1 MNWTKE
7 QAAAI
12 QADNQTVLVSAAA
25 GSGKTA
31 VLVERVTRLIR
42 EGGDISRMLIVTFTR
57 AAAAEMRERIAAAL
71 EKESRDAHV
80 YRQRLRIDAAQIS
93 TLHTFCQRV
102 IREHFEA
109 LGTDPMASVGEESQ
123 LDRLKNRAYE
133 DAFGEIAE
141 HPTYEQNLLY
151 QCYPAEDI
159 MNMTEK
165 LRQFLLSLPDPWDWA
180 EEKLKDYDGPLSGH
194 PAYRVLLQACR
205 RQLET
210 ARPLLERCF
219 DILLQPGAPLRYA
232 DTVRA
237 DEQVLESAISAAEDG
252 SLRGGKL
259 TFSALPRAKKGEADQ
274 EDPEVVEQ
282 FKAARDSFKAAAQ
295 EAVGLLPVYE
305 DEALADSRDVLLIVR
320 GLVQTLRQVEE
331 RYQAYK
337 SEKNLFDYSD
347 LEHFCLKALRS
358 EAVRQAVAGSFDT
371 IFVDEYQDV
380 SAIQESIIEAVH
392 EHNTLFLVG
401 DVKQSI
407 YAFRQANPSLFL
419 RKYRDFSFA
428 ENASERKILL
438 QNNFR
443 SDQNVLSAV
452 NHVFARVMRRS
463 VTEIDYDDEA
473 MLKPG
478 PDTQPGP
485 AAEIHLLEEIDPET
499 GEAVRLTGSAGAEA
513 EAVARH
519 ILRLAGKTEIRDHGE
534 LRPLRFRDI
543 VILMRNA
550 AGYAALFAETLQ
562 TRGIPV
568 YSDVDSRYFDLPE
581 VSDMIHLM
589 EILDNP
595 LQDFPL
601 LAVLRCPAFGFTD
614 EELARA
620 RLVNNQSSLPFH
632 QVFAELAEQESPLG
646 AKARAALDR
655 LAHWR
660 MLSRVMRP
668 EDLIRQLADETGIYM
683 RAGAAEDG
691 ASRQANLRLLSEKA
705 EGSASIADFLT
716 HAQRARST
724 DDSRTAKTLSDQED
738 VVRIM
743 TMHKSKGLEFPV
755 VFLTGLCRS
764 FRSVSG
770 EAVKMDR
777 DLGISMSLVDPESRI
792 KRTTMTETAI
802 EISLTDRNRAEE
814 ARLLYV
820 AMTRAKNLLILYG
833 SPALI
838 SRSRETWRLPAGD
851 AAVSGA
857 GCMMDWVMQTVEPAL
872 NMENGAPYQTEN
884 GAIFRVY
891 RENAAELTDAEG
903 QKAPPAPAI
912 DEGPYSERTEKLLSR
927 TLPESRPFKVSV
939 SAIAKNQ
946 PKKQPEMEDEEE
958 TPETKRNPARVQ
970 MEDRPRFMQD
980 RSMTAAEKGTTVHKA
995 LGLIDYGVLQ
1005 AQEVPSPALIAGE
1018 LDRMLQNQQLTQ
1030 AERAV
1035 LRPEDLAAFFA
1046 SPAGGRALSSPLV
1059 RREWSFNLMTG
1070 EDTMVQGVLD
1080 LCFLEGDEWVL
1091 VDYKTDYVQEMDT
1104 LLARYAA
1111 QLNWY
1116 RRALERLTG
1125 RKVKEALIYS
1135 VVLRETIAVPVQT
1148 L

>member
-219 DILLQPGAPLRYA
+219 DILLMPGAPLRYA

-252 SLRGGKL
+252 TLRGGKL
-259 TFSALPRAKKGEADQ
+259 TFSVLPRAKKGEADQ

-282 FKAARDSFKAAAQ
+282 FKTARDSFKAAVQ

-337 SEKNLFDYSD
+337 SEKNLFDYSN

-358 EAVRQAVAGSFDT
+358 EAVRQ
-371 IFVDEYQDV
+371 
-380 SAIQESIIEAVH
+380 
-392 EHNTLFLVG
+392 
-401 DVKQSI
+401 
-407 YAFRQANPSLFL
+407 
-419 RKYRDFSFA
+419 
-428 ENASERKILL
+428 
-438 QNNFR
+438 
-443 SDQNVLSAV
+443 
-452 NHVFARVMRRS
+452 
-463 VTEIDYDDEA
+463 
-473 MLKPG
+473 
-478 PDTQPGP
+478 
-485 AAEIHLLEEIDPET
+485 
-499 GEAVRLTGSAGAEA
+499 TGSAGVEA

-562 TRGIPV
+562 ARGIPV

-705 EGSASIADFLT
+705 EGSASVADFLT

-820 AMTRAKNLLILYG
+820 AMTRAKHLLILYG

-838 SRSRETWRLPAGD
+838 SRSRETWRLPARD
-851 AAVSGA
+851 AAVAGA

-884 GAIFRVY
+884 GAVFCVY
-891 RENAAELTDAEG
+891 RENAAELADAEG

-946 PKKQPEMEDEEE
+946 IKKQPEKEDEEE

-995 LGLIDYGVLQ
+995 LGLIDYGVLR
-1005 AQEVPSPALIAGE
+1005 AQEVSSPALIAGE

-1035 LRPEDLAAFFA
+1035 LRPEDLAAFFV